1 MAPPDGIRGGGG
13 TIRPPTTEQRR
24 ETEST
29 GQPGPGVAPGTGKAG
44 KAKKKGKADG
54 KTGIGV
60 GGSLGIGIGS
70 VDGYEDDGE
79 EQRKRRRA
87 NWALGDDEPMIMNPT
102 DGRTGDRLASIA
114 PEFRPQM
121 IARMAAANSMSSG
134 TTLVQRGGSNGNGN
148 GNGSDDDDDDD
159 DDGNGNGKK

>member
-1 MAPPDGIRGGGG
+1 MAPPDGIRGGGP
-13 TIRPPTTEQRR
+13 TIRPTTTEQQR
-24 ETEST
+24 ETDRS
-29 GQPGPGVAPGTGKAG
+29 GQTGPGVAPGTGKAG

-87 NWALGDDEPMIMNPT
+87 NWALGDGDEPVIMNPS

-121 IARMAAANSMSSG
+121 LARMAAANSMSSG
-134 TTLVQRGGSNGNGN
+134 TTLVPRAGYGGDA
-148 GNGSDDDDDDD
+148 DDDPDDS
-159 DDGNGNGKK
+159 KK

>member
-13 TIRPPTTEQRR
+13 TIRPPTTEQQR
-24 ETEST
+24 ETDRS
-29 GQPGPGVAPGTGKAG
+29 GQAGPSVDRGAGKAG

-87 NWALGDDEPMIMNPT
+87 NWALGEDEPVIMNPT
-102 DGRTGDRLASIA
+102 DGRIGDRLASIA

-134 TTLVQRGGSNGNGN
+134 TTLVPRGDNGDSGDS
-148 GNGSDDDDDDD
+148 SDDDEPIAR
-159 DDGNGNGKK
+159 KKR